1 MNAHSALGIPGLRKF
16 TGTVTGVNRASLDKD
31 PREVASMFDGV
42 AKRYDLTNT
51 VLSLG
56 QDRFWR
62 RATRSALR
70 IGSGDKV
77 LDLAAGT
84 AVSTVELARSG
95 AWCVAADFS
104 VGMLAAGGGRDV
116 PKVAGDATRLP
127 FDDGVFDAVTISF
140 GLRNVVDHAAGLRE
154 MARVTRPGGRLVVCE
169 FSTPT
174 NRLFATA
181 YKEYLMQA
189 LPRIARKVSS
199 NPDAYVY
206 LAESIRAWPDQP
218 HLARQISDAGWSAV
232 RWRNLSGGIVAL
244 HAAVETVA
252 LGSREC
258 TVASRI
264 PTAQSA
270 RIRGPIPAW
279 SGRSP
284 RSGSTATCRCRP

>member
-1 MNAHSALGIPGLRKF
+1 MG
-16 TGTVTGVNRASLDKD
+16 RATLEKN
-31 PREVASMFDGV
+31 PRDVASMFDAV
-42 AKRYDLTNT
+42 ARRYDLTNI
-51 VLSLG
+51 VMSLG

-62 RATRSALR
+62 RATRAALR
-70 IGSGDKV
+70 IGPQDKV

-84 AVSTVELARSG
+84 AVSTVELATSG

-104 VGMLAAGGGRDV
+104 VGMLAAGASRDV

-189 LPRIARKVSS
+189 LPRIARAVSS
-199 NPDAYVY
+199 NPEAYVY
-206 LAESIRAWPDQP
+206 LAESIRAWPDQTQ
-218 HLARQISDAGWSAV
+218 LARQIADAGWSSV
-232 RWRNLSGGIVAL
+232 RWRNLTGGIVAL
-244 HAAVETVA
+244 HAATK
-252 LGSREC
+252 
-258 TVASRI
+258 
-264 PTAQSA
+264 PA
-270 RIRGPIPAW
+270 R
-279 SGRSP
+279 
-284 RSGSTATCRCRP
+284 